1 MRSVSADKY
10 AYLLTAVVMLS
21 IAIVMLSVHL
31 FKHHVE
37 ISIGRIVDVF
47 IE

>member
-1 MRSVSADKY
+1 M
-10 AYLLTAVVMLS
+10 LAVVVHVSVMVLS
-21 IAIVMLSVHL
+21 IVAVVLSVHL